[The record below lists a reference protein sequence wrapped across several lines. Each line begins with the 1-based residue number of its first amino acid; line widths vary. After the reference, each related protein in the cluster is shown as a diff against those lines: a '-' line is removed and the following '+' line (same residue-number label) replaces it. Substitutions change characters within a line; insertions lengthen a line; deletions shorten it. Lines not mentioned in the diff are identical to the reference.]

1 MGFVLIS
8 YHRSCLYKGEFQFE
22 NIMKKTVLYL
32 VFVALLHG
40 CTLNNDT
47 PQPVTETDDDPATPA
62 VSSYKD
68 IQFTNLFKQTNGVVA
83 ADVAHSI
90 PLENNKSFWVFGD
103 SYIDNYDA
111 ATETVPCL
119 FQVRNAATI
128 VDNTSLNV
136 ETVLLG
142 NGSPASYFKNG
153 TNNDYWFWPNAGYST
168 GSNIYVFQNLI
179 HRTGQG
185 GFGFEEVDNLFV
197 AKINASNFSDIQY
210 IELGSKNGISFNN
223 AVVMDDDYRYIYGI
237 RNNGFGRDLFVAR
250 FPAGSLQSSWEYRS
264 ASGWSSSIVEAVKI
278 HDEFTSSFHVA
289 KVNEKYV
296 LITTE
301 FSVGCNQGSE
311 IYSYVSDTPYGPFT
325 NKKTIWT
332 VNDTLEGNVPFFYQA
347 NAHPEFDNGNEE
359 LLVTYC
365 INSYGDCVQTCVN
378 GRLNPD
384 YYRPRAIR
392 VPYSLMG
399 I

>member
-1 MGFVLIS
+1 
-8 YHRSCLYKGEFQFE
+8 
-22 NIMKKTVLYL
+22 MKKPILY
-32 VFVALLHG
+32 FVYMTLLYG
-40 CTLNNDT
+40 CTLDSDK
-47 PQPVTETDDDPATPA
+47 PRLVTDISDDPAITGL
-62 VSSYKD
+62 SYKD
-68 IQFTNLFKQTNGVVA
+68 ILFTDLFKQTNGVVA

-103 SYIDNYDA
+103 SYIDRYDP

-136 ETVLLG
+136 EAVLLG
-142 NGSPASYFKNG
+142 NGSPPSYFKYG
-153 TNNDYWFWPNAGYST
+153 IDNDYWFWPNAGYSK
-168 GSNIYVFQNLI
+168 GNDIYVFQNLI
-179 HRTGQG
+179 HRTGEG
-185 GFGFEEVDNLFV
+185 NFGFEEVDHLFV
-197 AKINASNFSDIQY
+197 AKINTSNLSNIEY
-210 IELGSKNGISFNN
+210 IDLGSKDGISFNN
-223 AVVMDDDYRYIYGI
+223 AIVSNGDYRYVYGI

-250 FPAGSLQSSWEYRS
+250 FPEGSLQSSWEYHS
-264 ASGWSSSIVEAVKI
+264 ASGWSSNSVEAVKI
-278 HDEFTSSFHVA
+278 HDEFTSSFHVV
-289 KVNEKYV
+289 KINEKYV

-311 IYSYVSDTPYGPFT
+311 IYSYIADTPHGPFT
-325 NKKTIWT
+325 NKKIIWT
-332 VNDTLEGNVPFFYQA
+332 VNDTLEGNLPFFYQA

-359 LLVTYC
+359 LLVTFC
-365 INSYGDCVQTCVN
+365 INSYGACVQTCVG